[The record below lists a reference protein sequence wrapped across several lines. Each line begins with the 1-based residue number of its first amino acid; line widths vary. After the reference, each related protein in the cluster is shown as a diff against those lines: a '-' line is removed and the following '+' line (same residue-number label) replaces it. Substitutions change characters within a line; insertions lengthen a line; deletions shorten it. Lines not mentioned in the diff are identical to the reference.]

1 MKSCTRHLTPFVR
14 RFPLLPPVET
24 IGYLP
29 TKRDRVSHA
38 FSSCNFSLVLSGSG
52 SYMLRGTVFKVKAPA
67 VLLQWPG
74 EPMNY
79 GPAADD
85 TWEELYLIYPG
96 NCRTMLEAAN
106 VFSPG
111 MVPVRSFV
119 RTAWFD
125 AALERIK
132 TFVLAGSR
140 ETDGDI
146 GDLLAW
152 ELVTASFTPSG
163 HRDPADRRLEMIR
176 CRLETNPGRDI
187 QLQQLAGELG
197 MSVST
202 LRRYWR
208 RFYGD
213 TTFSAYRDEV
223 FLRESCRR
231 LIETGDPVKLIAERL
246 GFESVGYFSRKFH
259 RLSGMT
265 ASDYRER
272 HRVPDFH

>member
-1 MKSCTRHLTPFVR
+1 MKSSTRHLTPFAR

-29 TKRDRVSHA
+29 TKRDRVRQA
-38 FSSCNFSLVLSGSG
+38 FNSCNFSFVLSGFG
-52 SYMLRGTVFKVKAPA
+52 NYVLHDRVFPVSAPA

-79 GPAADD
+79 GPDADD

-96 NCRTMLEAAN
+96 DCRAMLEAAN
-106 VFSPG
+106 AFSPG
-111 MVPVRSFV
+111 TAPVRSFV

-132 TFVLAGSR
+132 TFALAESR

-146 GDLLAW
+146 GDLLGW
-152 ELVTASFTPSG
+152 ELITASFTPSG
-163 HRDPADRRLEMIR
+163 YRDPADRRLEMIR
-176 CRLETNPGRDI
+176 RYLERNSGRDI
-187 QLQQLAGELG
+187 QLRRLAGELG

-208 RFYGD
+208 SFYGD

-223 FLRESCRR
+223 FLRESCRL

-246 GFESVGYFSRKFH
+246 GFDSVGYFSRKF
-259 RLSGMT
+259 RRAAGMT